1 MESKRNGASN
11 LPPKRKKPHNFA
23 QLPSTS
29 VKDSSFNR
37 IPVLPEELVTQILLR
52 LPVKS
57 LLKFRT

>member
-11 LPPKRKKPHNFA
+11 LPPKRKNTHKSA

-29 VKDSSFNR
+29 VKDSR